1 MYWLFTGKHWQILF
15 TVLLLAEPCLSSAG
29 QETLNYQGLNRT
41 YYVHV
46 PENLK
51 QGASLVVV
59 LHGYTS
65 SAETIMSY
73 SGMNEVADVNNFI
86 AVYPQGTIDS
96 LGNTFFNVGYAFHAD
111 SAVDDVGF
119 IEALVVKMQT
129 AYELDPKNTF
139 ATGMSNGG
147 DMSYLLACTK
157 SAVFSAVAPV
167 AGVMMKTTLDTCEPK
182 RNIPIFE
189 IHGTKDEISR
199 FAGDLN
205 NDDGWGAYYD
215 LPSTIAFWVKR
226 HGLDRKTIDAVPDKD
241 TSDGSHILFERYFS
255 SSHVNEV
262 WFYKVEGGQHTWPG
276 WSADIKWWKNPLFW
290 YYLRN
295 GNNDINASHQ
305 IWSFFEQYRNNIST
319 LETKP

>member
-199 FAGDLN
+199 FA
-205 NDDGWGAYYD
+205 A
-215 LPSTIAFWVKR
+215 T
-226 HGLDRKTIDAVPDKD
+226 
-241 TSDGSHILFERYFS
+241 
-255 SSHVNEV
+255 
-262 WFYKVEGGQHTWPG
+262 
-276 WSADIKWWKNPLFW
+276 
-290 YYLRN
+290 
-295 GNNDINASHQ
+295 
-305 IWSFFEQYRNNIST
+305 
-319 LETKP
+319 